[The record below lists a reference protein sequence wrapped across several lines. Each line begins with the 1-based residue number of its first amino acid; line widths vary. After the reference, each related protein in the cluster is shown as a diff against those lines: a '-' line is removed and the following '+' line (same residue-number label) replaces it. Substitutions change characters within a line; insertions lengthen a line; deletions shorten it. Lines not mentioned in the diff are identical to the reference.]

1 MSYRVEVFNIC
12 VFFQSVCVEHSLQ
25 RPKERNEFVGE
36 GGRLQPATSSPAFTH
51 SGGGLLCGFRGSISD
66 KSLKTLCFTGRL
78 CQYNTEIKIAD
89 QTAENV
95 GWFDEP
101 FSKDISAAMLALADK
116 KLLVFAE

>member
-1 MSYRVEVFNIC
+1 MLSIR
-12 VFFQSVCVEHSLQ
+12 
-25 RPKERNEFVGE
+25 
-36 GGRLQPATSSPAFTH
+36 RLF
-51 SGGGLLCGFRGSISD
+51 GFCGSIGN

-78 CQYNTEIKIAD
+78 CQDNTEIKIAD

-116 KLLVFAE
+116 KLLVFAEQTKGLLPHFHTVDLTTGNARISSNFNLI